1 MLTMKQQSE
10 QSNPWQ
16 RFNKLMFYIS
26 LGKNEVI
33 LETFFQAN
41 LTKKLNLTQQKQT
54 TQEQNSKIA

>member
-10 QSNPWQ
+10 QHDPWQ
-16 RFNKLMFYIS
+16 WFNKLVFYIS
-26 LGKNEVI
+26 LRKNEVI

-54 TQEQNSKIA
+54 THEQNSKIA